1 MISLGRYGPPPLPRP
16 SALRAGRKA
25 DTADDDLMEALG
37 VNENTLPDL
46 HAESTDAKDTTAP
59 ATGQEMH
66 KDGQVVGED
75 LPVRVRSRP
84 PAPG

>member
-1 MISLGRYGPPPLPRP
+1 
-16 SALRAGRKA
+16 
-25 DTADDDLMEALG
+25 MEALG

-46 HAESTDAKDTTAP
+46 HAESTDARDATAP